1 MINRIIRIYTP
12 FICSLFVLLNGVCFI
27 LELDNLDFVYALAS
41 ISGSSIL
48 LVIYMYSVSR
58 RMCIW
63 YKLNLLTLLLT
74 QVIGLMYDIM
84 SIDVAIYLYSVTCL
98 SILGIIFFLIYKV
111 FYKTSYKE
119 E

>member
-12 FICSLFVLLNGVCFI
+12 FICSLFVLLNSVCFL
-27 LELDNLDFVYALAS
+27 LELDNLDFVYSLAN

-74 QVIGLMYDIM
+74 QVLGLMYDIM

-111 FYKTSYKE
+111 FYKTNYKE